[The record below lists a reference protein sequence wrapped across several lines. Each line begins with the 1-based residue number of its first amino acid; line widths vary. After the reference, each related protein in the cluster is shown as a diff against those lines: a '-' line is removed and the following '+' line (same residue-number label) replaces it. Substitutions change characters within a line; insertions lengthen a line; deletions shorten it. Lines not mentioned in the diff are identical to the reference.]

1 MRLAPNAMRRLTLIR
16 SLRKQDFGK
25 TEMKPNVRTQQS
37 VSLEQR
43 NAMIAQ
49 AAYYL
54 AQSRAF
60 APGCE
65 LADWLEAEQQIA
77 DRLGEPAIATDRR
90 IGDQL
95 DESLR

>member
-1 MRLAPNAMRRLTLIR
+1 
-16 SLRKQDFGK
+16 
-25 TEMKPNVRTQQS
+25 MKPNASTQQS

-43 NAMIAQ
+43 NAMIAE

-54 AQSRAF
+54 AQGRAF

-77 DRLGEPAIATDRR
+77 DRLGEPAVATDKRV
-90 IGDQL
+90 GGQL
-95 DESLR
+95 DESAR